1 MSSAIPDDA
10 WDKAV
15 ELIRGPGPVVLA
27 CHVSPDGDALGSMLA
42 TGLALE
48 ATGHPVHASF
58 GDEPF
63 ALPSSYGFLPGTHLL
78 CPPSELPGEPAVLMT
93 FDTSSRDRLGLL
105 VPLLERAGQVIV
117 VDHHERGDG
126 FGDLR
131 LVDVA
136 AAATAVLAAELV
148 DRIGAPLS
156 ADIAA
161 CIYTGLTTDTGSF
174 KFAATTAKVHELAA
188 RLLATGMRHDL
199 IARAVWDTN
208 AFGYVR
214 LLGAALGRAALEPS
228 EAGGRGLVWTY
239 VTASDLVEHELAVE
253 DVEGLIDV
261 LRTTS
266 EADVAA
272 VLKQDSRGE
281 YKVSTRSR
289 GQVDVGGVCASL
301 GGGGHRY
308 AAGYNSAAGL
318 WETVAALR
326 AALAAAG

>member
-1 MSSAIPDDA
+1 MTSAIADDA
-10 WDKAV
+10 WDKAI
-15 ELIRGPGPVVLA
+15 ELITGPGPVVLA

-42 TGLALE
+42 AALALE
-48 ATGHPVHASF
+48 ATGHRAVASF

-63 ALPSSYGFLPGTHLL
+63 GLPKAYSFLPGAQLL
-78 CPPSELPGEPAVLMT
+78 RPPGELPSEPAVVMT

-105 VPLLERAGQVIV
+105 APLLERSAQVIV

-131 LVDVA
+131 LVDPA
-136 AAATAVLAAELV
+136 AAATAVLVAELV

-174 KFAATTAKVHELAA
+174 KFAATTAEVHQLAA

-214 LLGAALGRAALEPS
+214 LLGAALGRAALEP
-228 EAGGRGLVWTY
+228 AQVGGRGLVWTY
-239 VTASDLVEHELAVE
+239 VTAADLDDHGLAVE

-272 VLKQDSRGE
+272 VLKEDRAGGF
-281 YKVSTRSR
+281 KVSTRSR
-289 GQVDVGGVCASL
+289 GQVDVGAVCASL
-301 GGGGHRY
+301 GGGGHRH
-308 AAGYNSAAGL
+308 AAGYNSGL
-318 WETVAALR
+318 NLPQTVAGLR
-326 AALAAAG
+326 AALAAAQ